1 MQRDFL
7 QQAVAAGLSFDRA
20 VATLADDRSVL
31 AAARSVFPELRRRGR
46 ESSRGGLAPSVY
58 AQGPQAVSSSAAE
71 LPSPAE
77 HVRPTSPKEKGWIEA
92 LLREIE
98 GWFPEIKRRDKKQRV
113 LEYPAPRASVALEP
127 TEHLQPISLP
137 AENADLPEGWIE
149 AQFPEVA
156 ARKARRPGRITWAV
170 RRRC

>member
-7 QQAVAAGLSFDRA
+7 QQAVAAGLSFDQA
-20 VATLADDRSVL
+20 VATLSDDRSVL

-58 AQGPQAVSSSAAE
+58 AQGPQAVSPSAAE
-71 LPSPAE
+71 LLSPAE
-77 HVRPTSPKEKGWIEA
+77 HVRPTFPKDKSWIEA

-98 GWFPEIKRRDKKQRV
+98 DLFPEIKRREKKQRV
-113 LEYPAPRASVALEP
+113 LEYPAPRAAVALEP
-127 TEHLQPISLP
+127 MQPISLP
-137 AENADLPEGWIE
+137 AEDADLPEGWIE

-156 ARKARRPGRITWAV
+156 ARKARRRGRVTWAEG
-170 RRRC
+170 RRC

>member
-46 ESSRGGLAPSVY
+46 ESSRFSASSVR
-58 AQGPQAVSSSAAE
+58 AQGPQAVSPSAAE

-77 HVRPTSPKEKGWIEA
+77 HVRPTSPKETSWIEA

-98 GWFPEIKRRDKKQRV
+98 DLFPEIKRHEKKQRV

-127 TEHLQPISLP
+127 MRPISLP

-156 ARKARRPGRITWAV
+156 ARKARRRGRVTWAEG
-170 RRRC
+170 RRC